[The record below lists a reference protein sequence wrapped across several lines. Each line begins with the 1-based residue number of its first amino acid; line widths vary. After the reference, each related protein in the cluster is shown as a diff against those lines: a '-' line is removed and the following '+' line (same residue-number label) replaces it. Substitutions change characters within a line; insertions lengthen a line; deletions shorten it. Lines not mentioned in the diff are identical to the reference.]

1 METRSSAR
9 RKRLN
14 EMGGN
19 GDFTPETSEKNT
31 SVPHLTY
38 TGDIAIGK
46 WKFNKVILSTHFN
59 IFLYATCFWIQ
70 IGTLPYL
77 TKKLGVDPV
86 FFGYLQTTFAVV
98 QLCGGPVYG
107 RFGDMFGGRAA
118 MALAFACASVS
129 YFVLGIADTFFWLFL
144 SRLPSVFMHAMQGGQ
159 MIVTDLGEEG
169 QRADAL
175 GKLGLS
181 YGVGM
186 VIGPFLGGLV
196 TKFFSEQAAAFV
208 ACIGSVL
215 SIGVVWVF
223 VPQRTKKSQGKESSG
238 SAVFSLKKILALVT
252 APGAGFLLFIRML
265 AGLPIGVFQ
274 SMFSV
279 FAMETFKL
287 PAEQNGYLLSY
298 VGVLTMIVQGLGVGV
313 LTKKFSENDI
323 LKWSSFLLVWSY
335 LALAFVTDVFQLCVV
350 MAPLVVG
357 LASSNI
363 VVSSA
368 LTKTV
373 SDQDTGAM
381 LGLNMAVNSL
391 IRTISPT
398 VGGFLLKSYGFQSFG
413 YLGFVMLG
421 ISTIILFIKLRQ

>member
-1 METRSSAR
+1 MWW
-9 RKRLN
+9 
-14 EMGGN
+14 
-19 GDFTPETSEKNT
+19 PC
-31 SVPHLTY
+31 V
-38 TGDIAIGK
+38 
-46 WKFNKVILSTHFN
+46 WKVWRYVWGEEQPWLLPLLVHQCHILS
-59 IFLYATCFWIQ
+59 LELL
-70 IGTLPYL
+70 TL
-77 TKKLGVDPV
+77 
-86 FFGYLQTTFAVV
+86 
-98 QLCGGPVYG
+98 
-107 RFGDMFGGRAA
+107 
-118 MALAFACASVS
+118 
-129 YFVLGIADTFFWLFL
+129 FFWLFL

-196 TKFFSEQAAAFV
+196 TKFFSEQTAAFV

-287 PAEQNGYLLSY
+287 QLNK
-298 VGVLTMIVQGLGVGV
+298 M
-313 LTKKFSENDI
+313 DI
-323 LKWSSFLLVWSY
+323 Y
-335 LALAFVTDVFQLCVV
+335 CH
-350 MAPLVVG
+350 
-357 LASSNI
+357 
-363 VVSSA
+363 
-368 LTKTV
+368 
-373 SDQDTGAM
+373 M
-381 LGLNMAVNSL
+381 LG
-391 IRTISPT
+391 
-398 VGGFLLKSYGFQSFG
+398 F
-413 YLGFVMLG
+413 
-421 ISTIILFIKLRQ
+421 

>member
-1 METRSSAR
+1 METRSRAR
-9 RKRLN
+9 RKRLDN
-14 EMGGN
+14 MGG
-19 GDFTPETSEKNT
+19 DAPTEVSEKNT
-31 SVPHLTY
+31 QLPHSTNEVQ
-38 TGDIAIGK
+38 IGK
-46 WKFNKVILSTHFN
+46 WKFNRVIFSTHFN

-118 MALAFACASVS
+118 MALAFASASAS
-129 YFVLGIADTFFWLFL
+129 YFLLGIADNFFSLFL
-144 SRLPSVFMHAMQGGQ
+144 SRLPSIFMHAMQGGQ
-159 MIVTDLGEEG
+159 MIVTDMGEEG
-169 QRADAL
+169 QRAAAL

-196 TKFFSEQAAAFV
+196 TKYFSEQTAAFV
-208 ACIGSVL
+208 ACAGSLV
-215 SIGVVWVF
+215 SIGIVWMF
-223 VPQRTKKSQGKESSG
+223 VPKRTKKSHIKESSD
-238 SAVFSLKKILALVT
+238 SAVFSLKKLFSLIM
-252 APGAGFLLFIRML
+252 APGAPFLLFIRML

-279 FAMETFKL
+279 VALETFKL

-298 VGVLTMIVQGLGVGV
+298 VGILTMIVQGLGIGI

-398 VGGFLLKSYGFQSFG
+398 VGGYLLKQYGFQSFG
-413 YLGFVMLG
+413 YLGFIMLT
-421 ISTIILFIKLRQ
+421 IATIILFIKLRQ